1 MILALAAA
9 VKNTSNATA
18 SWRDASLTFVSRIE
32 KGMKKFIPFLW
43 TFLHDQHRAV
53 CRRSGC
59 VCLGHCGGIRVCTDI
74 AGKLVCNGFF
84 APKCIKNTPPS
95 ILKAPMFMLRL
106 SRFL

>member
-43 TFLHDQHRAV
+43 AF
-53 CRRSGC
+53 S
-59 VCLGHCGGIRVCTDI
+59 CTI
-74 AGKLVCNGFF
+74 NIVRFVAAAAAFVLVIV
-84 APKCIKNTPPS
+84 AASVPALT
-95 ILKAPMFMLRL
+95 
-106 SRFL
+106 

>member
-18 SWRDASLTFVSRIE
+18 SWRDASLTLVSGIE

-43 TFLHDQHRAV
+43 HFLA
-53 CRRSGC
+53 RSTS
-59 VCLGHCGGIRVCTDI
+59 CGLSPQRLRLSWSLWRHPACTDI
-74 AGKLVCNGFF
+74 AGNLVCNGFF
-84 APKCIKNTPPS
+84 APNALKILPS